1 MHTVVREYNG
11 HQYEITTDDEFKY
24 IHASIHREEEIQL
37 AGGEIRKIYPAMA
50 RYKFGKNVSIVG
62 IDELLRAVIDY
73 KIRVGLYLS
82 QEDFYLLIR
91 NR

>member
-1 MHTVVREYNG
+1 MQTVTNEYNG

-50 RYKFGKNVSIVG
+50 RYKFGKNVSVVG
-62 IDELLRAVIDY
+62 INELLQAIIDY
-73 KIRVGLYLS
+73 KIQNKVYLEQEDLYL
-82 QEDFYLLIR
+82 LLKK
-91 NR
+91 